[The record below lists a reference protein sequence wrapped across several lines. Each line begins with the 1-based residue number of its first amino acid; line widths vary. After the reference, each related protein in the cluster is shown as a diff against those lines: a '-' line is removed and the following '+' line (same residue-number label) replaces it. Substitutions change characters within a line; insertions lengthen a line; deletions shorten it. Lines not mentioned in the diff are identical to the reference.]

1 MNKNREISNGMKI
14 GIDARLWNQ
23 SGVGRYTRNLVYNL
37 LKIDKKNSY
46 VLFVRKQDYE
56 NIKYQISL
64 HFGGQ
69 ANIKYNNKLK
79 IVSVNVSWHSISEQI
94 QFPRIIEKENLDLM
108 HFPYQIVPIL
118 YKAPFVVT
126 IHDLILHHFMSGEAS
141 TQPYWMYGFKMLAYR
156 MVIYSGARKAK
167 KIISVS
173 KSTKN
178 EIIDHLRIAPSK
190 IEVIYEAADDFVTDA
205 KATNFKDYFLFVGN
219 VYPHKNVETLI
230 KAFKLIAKDKNV
242 KLIFVGRED
251 YFYKKMK
258 KKVGDL
264 LQSGRVIFVHDADDQ
279 TLLSLYKDAIC
290 LIRPSLMEGFSLPPL
305 EALSNGCLVI
315 ASDIPVHREIFED
328 GILYF
333 NPREH
338 MDLVNK
344 MEYILSLDK
353 KSKDQMVIKGLKKS
367 KEFSWNKTAQQ
378 TLRVYETL

>member
-1 MNKNREISNGMKI
+1 MIEDEKISNGMRV

-23 SGVGRYTRNLVYNL
+23 TGVGRYTRNLVYNL

-46 VLFVRKQDYE
+46 VLFVREQDYE
-56 NIKYQISL
+56 NIKYQIS
-64 HFGGQ
+64 
-69 ANIKYNNKLK
+69 NIKYDNKLK
-79 IVSVNVSWHSISEQI
+79 IVSVNISWHSFAEQLR
-94 QFPRIIEKENLDLM
+94 FPRIINKEKVDLM
-108 HFPYQIVPIL
+108 HFPYFSVPFL
-118 YKAPFVVT
+118 YNKPFVVT
-126 IHDLILHHFMSGEAS
+126 IHDLILHHFVSGEAS
-141 TQPYWMYGFKMLAYR
+141 TLPFWAYGFKMIAYR
-156 MVIYSGARKAK
+156 VVIQLTAQKAK
-167 KIISVS
+167 AIIAVS
-173 KSTKN
+173 KATRN
-178 EIIDHLRIAPSK
+178 EIVDHLK
-190 IEVIYEAADDFVTDA
+190 INPRKINVIYEASDDFSARGGSSFGRKFD
-205 KATNFKDYFLFVGN
+205 NYFLFVGN

-328 GILYF
+328 SILYF

-338 MDLVNK
+338 MDLAKK
-344 MEYILSLDK
+344 MNDVLSLEK
-353 KSKDQMVIKGLKKS
+353 NRKEELIEKGLKKAG
-367 KEFSWNKTAQQ
+367 EYSWKKTAQQ
-378 TLRVYETL
+378 TLRIYESSLGL